1 MSVKVEAVENAHL
14 VLDISAIVLRGK
26 KVRDL
31 AALGRDRLGADLRRR
46 AFGDTVEGA
55 RELVARVLADLLRDV
70 WVVVVESLRGTESL
84 DEGEVARAA
93 SRDDLAARK
102 HGELNRQAAR
112 RSAAAVDEK
121 RLVCFLA
128 AGQWEP
134 QALI

>member
-1 MSVKVEAVENAHL
+1 MEAVENAHL

-46 AFGDTVEGA
+46 ALGDTVEGA

-70 WVVVVESLRGTESL
+70 WIIVIESLRGTESL
-84 DEGEVARAA
+84 DEGEVAWAA

-121 RLVCFLA
+121 RLVCLLA
-128 AGQWEP
+128 ARQWET
-134 QALI
+134 QALV